1 MKLLL
6 TILALAA
13 PVPPAVI
20 QTSPVA
26 PPSETLRVE
35 WTLPGADNY
44 FVAVG
49 GEDWAT
55 LQPAGAATEAIITGL
70 TNAVWVGVAGVQDG
84 LVTLQTPLLFA
95 RIPAD
100 VLREFFA
107 VLPDGQKIT
116 LGTTTNT
123 PPGDSG
129 FYRVQWREWKDY

>member
-55 LQPAGAATEAIITGL
+55 LQGTVGTAVVITGL
-70 TNAVWVGVAGVQDG
+70 TNSVWIGVCGVQDG
-84 LVTLQTPLLFA
+84 LVTTQTPLLFA

-100 VLREFFA
+100 VVREFFA
-107 VLPDGQKIT
+107 VLPDGTKIT
-116 LGTTTNT
+116 LGVTTNT
-123 PPGDSG
+123 PPGDAG
-129 FYRVQWREWKDY
+129 YYRVQWREWKEY